1 MRKRI
6 KTRKL
11 SRSRDQRKALRKSLM
26 SEFFLHEKIK
36 TTEAKAKEIQPL
48 VEKIITSAKSVNY
61 SKSASTDKDKGSKN
75 KEKGGISQR
84 RSLGKVFSAEIVKK
98 IIEEIAPKFKNRNG
112 GYTRIIKIGARK
124 SDSAKIAIIELV
136 K

>member
-6 KTRKL
+6 KAKKL

-26 SEFFLHEKIK
+26 SEFFLHGKIK

-48 VEKIITSAKSVNY
+48 IEKFITKAKSVNY
-61 SKSASTDKDKGSKN
+61 SKTDEDNKDKA
-75 KEKGGISQR
+75 KGGVSQR
-84 RSLGKVFSAEIVKK
+84 RLLGKLFSAEIVKK
-98 IIEEIAPKFKNRNG
+98 IIEEIAPQFKNRNG

>member
-6 KTRKL
+6 KAKKL
-11 SRSRDQRKALRKSLM
+11 SRSRDQRKALKKSLI
-26 SEFFLHEKIK
+26 SEFFLHGKIK

-48 VEKIITSAKSVNY
+48 IEKFITKAKSVNY
-61 SKSASTDKDKGSKN
+61 SKTDEDNKDKA
-75 KEKGGISQR
+75 KGGVSQR
-84 RSLGKVFSAEIVKK
+84 RLLGKLFSVEIVKK
-98 IIEEIAPKFKNRNG
+98 IIEEIAPQFKNRNG

>member
-6 KTRKL
+6 KTKKL
-11 SRSRDQRKALRKSLM
+11 SRSRDQRKALKKSLM
-26 SEFFLHEKIK
+26 SELFLHGRIK
-36 TTEAKAKEIQPL
+36 TTEAKAKEVQPL
-48 VEKIITSAKSVNY
+48 IEKFITTAKSVNY
-61 SKSASTDKDKGSKN
+61 LKADGDKDDKDKT
-75 KEKGGISQR
+75 KGGVSQR
-84 RSLGKVFSAEIVKK
+84 RLLGKLFSDKIVKK

>member
-6 KTRKL
+6 KAKKL
-11 SRSRDQRKALRKSLM
+11 SRSREQRKALRKSLM
-26 SEFFLHEKIK
+26 SGFFLHGKIK

-48 VEKIITSAKSVNY
+48 IEKLITTAKSANY
-61 SKSASTDKDKGSKN
+61 LKADKDEDSKN
-75 KEKGGISQR
+75 KKKGGVSQR
-84 RSLGKVFSAEIVKK
+84 RLLGKLFSTKIVKK
-98 IIEEIAPKFKNRNG
+98 IIEEIAPQFKNRSG

>member
-6 KTRKL
+6 KAKKL

-48 VEKIITSAKSVNY
+48 IEKLITTAKSVNY
-61 SKSASTDKDKGSKN
+61 LKADKDEGSKD
-75 KEKGGISQR
+75 KEKGGVSQR
-84 RSLGKVFSAEIVKK
+84 RLLGKLFSAKIVKK
-98 IIEEIAPKFKNRNG
+98 IIEEIAPQFKNRNG

-124 SDSAKIAIIELV
+124 SDGAKIAIIELI

>member
-6 KTRKL
+6 KAKKL
-11 SRSRDQRKALRKSLM
+11 SRSRDQRKALKKSLI
-26 SEFFLHEKIK
+26 SEFFLHGKIK

-48 VEKIITSAKSVNY
+48 IEKFITKAKSVNY
-61 SKSASTDKDKGSKN
+61 SKTDEDNKDKA
-75 KEKGGISQR
+75 KGGVSQR
-84 RSLGKVFSAEIVKK
+84 RLLGKLFSVEIVKK
-98 IIEEIAPKFKNRNG
+98 IIEEIAPQFKNRNG

-124 SDSAKIAIIELV
+124 SDSAKIAIIELI

>member
-11 SRSRDQRKALRKSLM
+11 SRTRDQRKALKKSLM
-26 SEFFLHEKIK
+26 SELFLHEKIK

-48 VEKIITSAKSVNY
+48 VEKFITVGKSVNY
-61 SKSASTDKDKGSKN
+61 LKPVSTDKVE
-75 KEKGGISQR
+75 EKGGVSQR
-84 RSLGKVFSAEIVKK
+84 RLLGKIFNDKIVKK
-98 IIEEIAPKFKNRNG
+98 IIEEIAPRFKERNG
-112 GYTRIIKIGARK
+112 GYTRIIKIGARR

>member
-6 KTRKL
+6 KAKKL
-11 SRSRDQRKALRKSLM
+11 SRSRDQRKALKKSLI
-26 SEFFLHEKIK
+26 SEFFLHGKIK

-48 VEKIITSAKSVNY
+48 IEKFITKAKSVNY
-61 SKSASTDKDKGSKN
+61 SKADEDNKDKV
-75 KEKGGISQR
+75 KGGVSQR
-84 RSLGKVFSAEIVKK
+84 RLLGKLFSAEIVKK
-98 IIEEIAPKFKNRNG
+98 IIEEIAPQFKNRNG

>member
-6 KTRKL
+6 KAKKL

-26 SEFFLHEKIK
+26 SELFLHEKIK

-48 VEKIITSAKSVNY
+48 IEKFITTAKSANY
-61 SKSASTDKDKGSKN
+61 LKTDENKDSKDKT
-75 KEKGGISQR
+75 KGGVSQR
-84 RSLGKVFSAEIVKK
+84 RLLGKLFSDKIVKK
-98 IIEEIAPKFKNRNG
+98 IIEEIAPQFKNRNG
-112 GYTRIIKIGARK
+112 GYTRIIKIEPRK

>member
-6 KTRKL
+6 KAKKL
-11 SRSRDQRKALRKSLM
+11 SRSKDQRKALKKSLI
-26 SEFFLHEKIK
+26 SEFFLHGKIK

-48 VEKIITSAKSVNY
+48 IEKFITKAKSVNY
-61 SKSASTDKDKGSKN
+61 SKTDEDNKDKT
-75 KEKGGISQR
+75 KGGISQR
-84 RSLGKVFSAEIVKK
+84 RLLGKLFSAEIVKK
-98 IIEEIAPKFKNRNG
+98 IIEEIAPQFKNRNG

>member
-6 KTRKL
+6 KAKKL

-26 SEFFLHEKIK
+26 SEFFLHGKIK

-48 VEKIITSAKSVNY
+48 IEKFITKAKSVNY
-61 SKSASTDKDKGSKN
+61 SKTDEDNKDKA
-75 KEKGGISQR
+75 KGGVSQR
-84 RSLGKVFSAEIVKK
+84 RLLGKLFNAEIVKK
-98 IIEEIAPKFKNRNG
+98 IIEEIAPQFKNRNG

>member
-6 KTRKL
+6 KAKKL

-48 VEKIITSAKSVNY
+48 IEKFITKAKSVNY
-61 SKSASTDKDKGSKN
+61 SKTDEDNKDKAN
-75 KEKGGISQR
+75 GGVSQR
-84 RSLGKVFSAEIVKK
+84 RLLGKLFSSEIVKK
-98 IIEEIAPKFKNRNG
+98 IIEEIAPQFKNRNG

>member
-6 KTRKL
+6 KARKL

-36 TTEAKAKEIQPL
+36 TTEAKAKEIRPL
-48 VEKIITSAKSVNY
+48 IEKFITTAKSANY
-61 SKSASTDKDKGSKN
+61 SKPVSGDKDEGSKD

-84 RSLGKVFSAEIVKK
+84 RLLGKLFSTKVVKK
-98 IIEEIAPKFKNRNG
+98 IIEEIAPQFKNRNG

-124 SDSAKIAIIELV
+124 SDGAKIAIIELV

>member
-6 KTRKL
+6 KVRKL
-11 SRSRDQRKALRKSLM
+11 SRSRGQRKALKKSLM

-61 SKSASTDKDKGSKN
+61 SKPSSTDKDN
-75 KEKGGISQR
+75 KEKGGIPQR
-84 RSLGKVFSAEIVKK
+84 RLLGKLFSAEIVKK
-98 IIEEIAPKFKNRNG
+98 IIEEIAPQFKNRNG

-124 SDSAKIAIIELV
+124 SDGAKIAIIELV

>member
-6 KTRKL
+6 KAKKL

-26 SEFFLHEKIK
+26 SEFFLHGKIK

-48 VEKIITSAKSVNY
+48 IEKFITKAKSVNY
-61 SKSASTDKDKGSKN
+61 SKTDEDNKDKAN
-75 KEKGGISQR
+75 GGVSQR
-84 RSLGKVFSAEIVKK
+84 RLLGKLFSSEIVKK
-98 IIEEIAPKFKNRNG
+98 IIEEIAPQFKNRNG

>member
-6 KTRKL
+6 KAKKL

-26 SEFFLHEKIK
+26 SEFFLHGKIK

-48 VEKIITSAKSVNY
+48 IEKFITKAKSVNY
-61 SKSASTDKDKGSKN
+61 SKTDEDNKDKAN
-75 KEKGGISQR
+75 GGVSQR
-84 RSLGKVFSAEIVKK
+84 RLLGKLFSAEIVKK
-98 IIEEIAPKFKNRNG
+98 IIEEIAPQFKNRNG

>member
-6 KTRKL
+6 KAKKL
-11 SRSRDQRKALRKSLM
+11 SRSRDQRKALKKSLI
-26 SEFFLHEKIK
+26 SEFFLHGKIK

-48 VEKIITSAKSVNY
+48 IEKFITKAKSVNY
-61 SKSASTDKDKGSKN
+61 SKTDEDNKDKA
-75 KEKGGISQR
+75 KGGVSQR
-84 RSLGKVFSAEIVKK
+84 RLLGKLFSAEIVKK
-98 IIEEIAPKFKNRNG
+98 IIEEIAPQFKNRNG

>member
-11 SRSRDQRKALRKSLM
+11 SRTRDQRKALKKSLM
-26 SEFFLHEKIK
+26 SELFLHEKIK

-48 VEKIITSAKSVNY
+48 VEKFITVGKSVNY
-61 SKSASTDKDKGSKN
+61 LKSVSTDKVE
-75 KEKGGISQR
+75 EKGGVSQR
-84 RSLGKVFSAEIVKK
+84 RLLGKIFNDKIVKK
-98 IIEEIAPKFKNRNG
+98 IIEEIAPRFKERNG
-112 GYTRIIKIGARK
+112 GYTRIIKIGARR

>member
-6 KTRKL
+6 KAKKL
-11 SRSRDQRKALRKSLM
+11 SRSKDQRKALKKSLI
-26 SEFFLHEKIK
+26 SEFFLHGKIK

-48 VEKIITSAKSVNY
+48 IEKFITKAKSVNY
-61 SKSASTDKDKGSKN
+61 SKTDEDNKN
-75 KEKGGISQR
+75 KTKGGISQR
-84 RSLGKVFSAEIVKK
+84 RLLGKLFSAEIVKK
-98 IIEEIAPKFKNRNG
+98 IIEEIAPQFKNRNG